1 MKWFQGKIQL
11 CRKCRKIRI
20 PEWLQN
26 EINRSIDL
34 DLPYEEIRNDI
45 KAIADR
51 DLCQECALVV
61 MKAITAANK

>member
-1 MKWFQGKIQL
+1 MKWFQGKIPL

-34 DLPYEEIRNDI
+34 GLPYEEIQQDI
-45 KAIADR
+45 KTIVDR
-51 DLCQECALVV
+51 DLCQDCAHTV